1 VRILVV
7 SNRKG
12 GTGKTTVA
20 VNLAAELAALG
31 RRVLLIDLDSQGHC
45 ALGVGFK
52 PAVGTPNVH
61 RLFADPA
68 ARLLDA
74 IVPTATGNL
83 WLAPA
88 DPSFDHGSGVRD
100 DRRLRQAIAD
110 EGLADRFDIIVID
123 TPPSLDTLLINAL
136 IAADRLLVPYVP
148 HHLSYEGV
156 RQLMRALF
164 RIMTRENRGLKIL
177 GFLPTMAAGHVRQH
191 RAITGQVAVEF
202 GASRVLP
209 AIRADIRLAEAFA
222 AGQPIRA
229 YAPRSRGAEDFAL
242 LATALDAR
250 LREREHSSGRH

>member
-1 VRILVV
+1 MPILAI

-20 VNLAAELAALG
+20 VNLAAEFAALG
-31 RRVLLIDLDSQGHC
+31 RRTVLIDLDSQGHC
-45 ALGVGFK
+45 AVGVGF
-52 PAVGTPNVH
+52 
-61 RLFADPA
+61 RLERGAPGVQRIFV
-68 ARLLDA
+68 DA
-74 IVPTATGNL
+74 EATLSQFIQPTGVENL

-88 DPSFDHGSGVRD
+88 DPTFDHGSGERD
-100 DRRLRQAIAD
+100 DRRLRRAIEE
-110 EGLADRFDIIVID
+110 EGLRQRFDVLVID
-123 TPPSLDTLLINAL
+123 TPPSLDTLLVNAL
-136 IAADRLLVPYVP
+136 IAADHLLVPYVP
-148 HHLSYEGV
+148 HHLSFEGV

-164 RIMTRENRGLKIL
+164 RIMTRDNRGLKIL

-191 RAITGQVAVEF
+191 RVVTGQVAVEF

-242 LATALDAR
+242 LTQALAENLLDATR
-250 LREREHSSGRH
+250 